1 MATRGATQTIS
12 LSRRRML
19 LLAACAFAAV
29 LPRLAR
35 ADDDDGDGD
44 RDDALRS
51 VSAGHAKP
59 LSAILPTIREK
70 WPGDL
75 VGVKI
80 RRKKSRL
87 YYSIRVVA
95 ENGHLI
101 EIEVD
106 AATGAVLEVENE

>member
-1 MATRGATQTIS
+1 MATRGATQTMS

-19 LLAACAFAAV
+19 LLAAGAFAAI

-35 ADDDDGDGD
+35 ADDDGDGD